1 MKGEM
6 FMFGSNKRLIE
17 VQQKKIEA
25 LEGLVA
31 AQNELI
37 ATQKLVIEE
46 KDKLIKVLKI
56 KNSINTPNAD

>member
-1 MKGEM
+1 
-6 FMFGSNKRLIE
+6 MFGSNKRLIE